1 MPDFD
6 WDGFLDLADELVGRR
21 GNAAAERT
29 AISRAYYAAFHPA
42 RAHLVRQGERL
53 TLTGADHGLV
63 WRWFLARPDPLAR
76 AVGTNGRR
84 LVDER
89 RRADYDPIEDGS
101 LSVRAAGAVRLARQ
115 VIANPRRL
123 P

>member
-1 MPDFD
+1 M
-6 WDGFLDLADELVGRR
+6 
-21 GNAAAERT
+21 
-29 AISRAYYAAFHPA
+29 
-42 RAHLVRQGERL
+42 

-89 RRADYDPIEDGS
+89 RRADYDPVEDGGLS
-101 LSVRAAGAVRLARQ
+101 LRAAGAVRLAHRL
-115 VIANPRRL
+115 VADLRRL